1 MSVVHRARTAALT
14 GADPAMTAALVT
26 VDIQNDCF
34 PGGTATHEILSS
46 A

>member
-14 GADPAMTAALVT
+14 GADPAMTAALVI
-26 VDIQNDCF
+26 VDIQNDYS
-34 PGGTATHEILSS
+34 PGDTATQEIVSS